1 VQTTLATGIS
11 STATTMTVA
20 SGTASTLLGGASLT
34 AGNVDQFTIA
44 IDPDTI
50 NEEIVFVTGVA
61 SDTLTIVRGRAG
73 TSNITHSGGATVKHV
88 LTSDDLNFYTTGVDA
103 SVPKSA
109 YSSKGSIVVG
119 TGTST
124 YGTQTVG
131 TNGQVLTANS
141 AQTNGVEWTNAAA
154 GDVTLAGAQTLTNKN
169 LTSGT
174 NTFPTSLATL
184 TGTQTLTNKTID
196 FNSNTITNIP
206 PSSQV
211 LLSTTTLSG
220 SSTTI
225 SSISSA
231 YNELHIYVYGVTN
244 SIATTLNLSTT
255 SGTSFNFLTSWMAAS
270 TSTTPSGK
278 GDTFYGA
285 GMPLTLVSN
294 TKATTN
300 VNNFVIKISNY
311 GGSTTGFAGKYAPF
325 TYEGFYEQS
334 ASSAHILL
342 HGAGTIDTGTTTINS
357 IGFTLTSGTFSGG
370 TVKIYGVK

>member
-1 VQTTLATGIS
+1 MTRKYSSISVQTTLATAIS
-11 STATTMTVA
+11 STATTMVVA
-20 SGTASTLLGGASLT
+20 AGTASTLLGGVSLT
-34 AGNVDQFTIA
+34 AGNVDQFTVA

-50 NEEIVFVTGVA
+50 NEEIVFVTGVT

-73 TSNITHSGGATVKHV
+73 TSNITHSGGATIKHV
-88 LTSDDLNFYTTGVDA
+88 LTSNDLDSYTSGVDGA
-103 SVPKSA
+103 LPKSA
-109 YSSKGSIVVG
+109 YSSKGSVVVG
-119 TGTST
+119 TGVGT
-124 YGTQTVG
+124 YATQVVG

-141 AQTNGVEWTNAAA
+141 AQANGVEWTTAAS
-154 GDVTLAGAQTLTNKN
+154 GDVTLN
-169 LTSGT
+169 
-174 NTFPTSLATL
+174 
-184 TGTQTLTNKTID
+184 GTQTLTNKTID

-244 SIATTLNLSTT
+244 SLATTLNLVTT
-255 SGTSFNFLTSWMAAS
+255 SGTSLNYLTNWMAGS
-270 TSTTPSGK
+270 TSTTPSGV
-278 GDTFYGA
+278 GNTFNGP
-285 GMPLTLVSN
+285 GMPLTLTSN
-294 TKATTN
+294 AKATTN

-325 TYEGFYEQS
+325 TYEGFYEQFGN
-334 ASSAHILL
+334 SAHILL
-342 HGAGTIDTGTTTINS
+342 HGAGTIDTGTSTINS
-357 IGFTLTSGTFSGG
+357 IGFSLGSGTFSGG